1 MPFTICISYHWDC
14 RWPNDTMWCRIGT
27 AAVGADRTTPWTF
40 FLGSYIF
47 RSYQCIWESMPQS
60 SFLSTAFLQPQN
72 FKLLFQW
79 TLLFQWYTSPCISH
93 KKPAFHIKSLSILL
107 DPYCE
112 IETYAMDKKQ
122 EFVLSKGLH
131 WVSIPSEPQV
141 SSHIHAVLVMKQSH
155 IHSLLPWKSACYL
168 YQKRTPLIGYNL
180 LASTHI
186 RTTKIHLA
194 IKVTI
199 ITPLQQCIY
208 HT

>member
-1 MPFTICISYHWDC
+1 MFLFYSFSFFVQLLCNSSTKERCNTWHC
-14 RWPNDTMWCRIGT
+14 HKNTMFVNGPSPIALLH
-27 AAVGADRTTPWTF
+27 AAVSECRLQYASLITEIADDPTVLCGVELELPQLELIGPRHELF

-72 FKLLFQW
+72 YKLLFQW

-112 IETYAMDKKQ
+112 IETYAMNKKQ

-131 WVSIPSEPQV
+131 WVSIPSQP
-141 SSHIHAVLVMKQSH
+141 
-155 IHSLLPWKSACYL
+155 
-168 YQKRTPLIGYNL
+168 
-180 LASTHI
+180 
-186 RTTKIHLA
+186 
-194 IKVTI
+194 
-199 ITPLQQCIY
+199 
-208 HT
+208 